1 MKTQFSYNFGQHNLE
16 RLFQICLVS
25 GQPFSIISKEMD
37 TETLEYLRQLYAA
50 KPNSRIRC
58 ELSFVE
64 FYDIFQTRNPEYGS
78 IGDAARAATKAKE
91 NKLPETD
98 LNEASMKMLR
108 AAYEKLNLP
117 PVWIQDVVKTAQAI
131 AQLDA
136 SEQIETQHIAEAI
149 QYYSWDRQ

>member
-37 TETLEYLRQLYAA
+37 AETIEYLRELYGAT
-50 KPNSRIRC
+50 PECRIRC
-58 ELSFVE
+58 ELSFIE
-64 FYDIFQTRNPEYGS
+64 FYDIFQARKPQYETAVEAGA
-78 IGDAARAATKAKE
+78 DAIKAKE